1 MSMQQFYA
9 LDQLI
14 KEGERISTTVDT
26 VSFDL
31 FDTLLIRRIHDPDL
45 VKPAVAR
52 YICNTVN
59 RRTET
64 EGVKKRW
71 SWEQIQK
78 LRDTFEQEQRQQT
91 GQHFDDFEACYPDYM
106 GQVVTAIFGEQ
117 EDDSL
122 LQEITDYELAV
133 ENSVLVPRYELVEWL
148 KRLKEQGKKILVV
161 SDVYLPA
168 AHLEKLIAHAGFLD
182 QVDEVVSSADSFL
195 AKASGR
201 AFPMLQEQFD
211 LSYEDWLHVGDNPVS
226 DGGRPAERGIHALVL
241 RDGLEK
247 MRKSLAKRYYNYALG
262 QPFYRGRC
270 LQQLMLPLEGENIP
284 QHPLYVK
291 GFNVFAPMLAAFI
304 QGVADHCLNAGIQ
317 RIYFFSR
324 EGWLFEQLWNR
335 MIPKLY
341 PGREDLPEVS
351 YFYVSRMALAPAS
364 CGHAGLDQEH
374 ADIVFLPSGNKDF
387 RDVCRVFGLQVD
399 AFTDILSSHQLQQET
414 VLSSLHEGF
423 LPKNR
428 LRFNEMLQD
437 EIFQNEVKKQTLPAH
452 QALHHY
458 MEEQGFFKEPDVALV
473 DIGWLGTIQRFLH
486 RAIEHRTDAPRCHGL
501 LFGATRGVPY
511 PTTPANSITG
521 IIYDR
526 DRFDLAAST
535 VLYNRDLFEEA
546 CRAPHPTL
554 NGYRLL
560 ENSRGDSA
568 SYELIF
574 RHEDDVI
581 GQAEKEQDR
590 FFAPLQDGIFAGA
603 EQYAAS
609 AAILGYAVRDVK
621 PWLNYL
627 LVSRMAFPKTKEI
640 QEICQRHHLDDFH
653 GQHKATRVAAAKELW
668 KCSWFKLRC
677 RPFLRTEFFLRLIKD
692 HLRS

>member
-9 LDQLI
+9 LGQLI
-14 KEGERISTTVDT
+14 EEGERISNTVDT

-31 FDTLLIRRIHDPDL
+31 FDTLLIRRIHNPDM

-52 YICNTVN
+52 YICHKINK
-59 RRTET
+59 RAAK
-64 EGVKKRW
+64 EGTRKKW
-71 SWEQIQK
+71 TWEQVQK

-91 GQHFDDFEACYPDYM
+91 GQRFDDFEACYPDYM
-106 GQVVTAIFGEQ
+106 GQLVTAIFGEQ
-117 EDDSL
+117 EDKSL
-122 LQEITDYELAV
+122 LREITDYELAV
-133 ENSVLVPRYELVEWL
+133 ENSVLVPRHDLVEWL
-148 KRLKEQGKKILVV
+148 KRLKGQGKKILVV

-168 AHLEKLIAHAGFLD
+168 AHLERMIEHAGFLD
-182 QVDEVVSSADSFL
+182 QVDAVISSADSFL
-195 AKASGR
+195 AKASGK
-201 AFPMLQEQFD
+201 AFPMLQEQFG
-211 LSYEDWLHVGDNPVS
+211 LNYERWLHVGDNPVS
-226 DGGRPAERGIHALVL
+226 DGGRPAERGIQSLVL

-270 LQQLMLPLEGENIP
+270 LQQLMLPLEAENIP

-291 GFNVFAPMLAAFI
+291 GFNVFAPILAGFI
-304 QGVADHCLNAGIQ
+304 QGVAEHCLHAGIR

-335 MIPKLY
+335 MIPKMY
-341 PGREDLPEVS
+341 AGREDLPETS

-387 RDVCRVFGLQVD
+387 RDVCRVFGLEAD
-399 AFTDILSSHQLQQET
+399 AFSDILTSHELRQDT
-414 VLSSLHEGF
+414 VLSPLHEGF
-423 LPKNR
+423 LPRNR
-428 LRFNEMLQD
+428 LCFNEMLQD
-437 EIFQNEVKKQTLPAH
+437 EFFQDEVRKQTLPAQ
-452 QALHHY
+452 QALHRY
-458 MEEQGFFKEPDVALV
+458 MEEQGFFQESDVALV
-473 DIGWLGTIQRFLH
+473 DIGWLGTIQRFLY
-486 RAIEHRTDAPRCHGL
+486 RSIEHREDAPRCHGL
-501 LFGATRGVPY
+501 LFGATRGIPY

-546 CRAPHPTL
+546 CRAPHSTL
-554 NGYRLL
+554 NGYRLT
-560 ENSRGDSA
+560 EEG
-568 SYELIF
+568 YELVF
-574 RHEDDVI
+574 RHEDDAI

-590 FFAPLQDGIFAGA
+590 FFAPLQEGIMAGA

-627 LVSRMAFPKTKEI
+627 LVSRMAFPKAKEI
-640 QEICQRHHLDDFH
+640 KEICQRHHLDDFH
-653 GQHKATRVAAAKELW
+653 GQHKATKVAAAKELW
-668 KCSWFKLRC
+668 KCSLVKLRW
-677 RPFLRTEFFLRLIKD
+677 RPFLRIEFFLRLIKD
-692 HLRS
+692 HLHS

>member
-14 KEGERISTTVDT
+14 KEGERISNTVDT

-31 FDTLLIRRIHDPDL
+31 FDTLLIRRIHDPDM

-52 YICNTVN
+52 YICYKINK
-59 RRTET
+59 RAAT
-64 EGVKKRW
+64 EGAKKNW
-71 SWEQIQK
+71 SWEQVQK

-106 GQVVTAIFGEQ
+106 SQLVTAIFGEQ
-117 EDDSL
+117 ENESL

-148 KRLKEQGKKILVV
+148 KRLKAQGRKVLVV

-168 AHLEKLIAHAGFLD
+168 NHLEKLIAHAGFFD
-182 QVDEVVSSADSFL
+182 HVDAVVSSADSFL
-195 AKASGR
+195 AKASGK
-201 AFPMLQEQFD
+201 AFPMLQEQFA
-211 LSYEDWLHVGDNPVS
+211 LNYERWLHVGDNPVS
-226 DGGRPAERGIHALVL
+226 DGGRPAERGIQSLVL

-270 LQQLMLPLEGENIP
+270 LQQLMLPLETENIP

-304 QGVADHCLNAGIQ
+304 QGVAEHCLNAGIR

-324 EGWLFEQLWNR
+324 EGWLFEQLWNK
-335 MIPKLY
+335 MIPKIY
-341 PGREDLPEVS
+341 AGREDLPETS

-387 RDVCRVFGLQVD
+387 RDVCRIFGMQAD
-399 AFTDILSSHQLQQET
+399 AFTNILASHKLRQDT
-414 VLSSLHEGF
+414 VLSPLHEGF

-437 EIFQNEVKKQTLPAH
+437 EVFQDEVKKQTLPTQ
-452 QALHHY
+452 QALHRY
-458 MEEQGFFKEPDVALV
+458 MEEQGFFNESDIALV

-486 RAIEHRTDAPRCHGL
+486 QAIKHRTDAPRCHGL

-511 PTTPANSITG
+511 PTTPSNSITG

-535 VLYNRDLFEEA
+535 VLYNRDFFEEA

-554 NGYRLL
+554 NGYRLT
-560 ENSRGDSA
+560 EEEKG
-568 SYELIF
+568 YELIF
-574 RHEDDVI
+574 RNEDDAI
-581 GQAEKEQDR
+581 GQAEKEQDQ
-590 FFAPLQDGIFAGA
+590 FFAPLQEGILAGA

-609 AAILGYAVRDVK
+609 AAILGYSVRDVK
-621 PWLNYL
+621 SWLNYL
-627 LVSRMAFPKTKEI
+627 LVSRMAFPKTREI
-640 QEICQRHHLDDFH
+640 KEICQRHHLDDFH
-653 GQHKATRVAAAKELW
+653 GQHKATKVAAAKELW
-668 KCSWFKLRC
+668 KCSWFKLRW
-677 RPFLRTEFFLRLIKD
+677 RPFLRTDFFLRLIKE

>member
-1 MSMQQFYA
+1 MQQFYA

-14 KEGERISTTVDT
+14 KEGERLSNTVDT

-52 YICNTVN
+52 YICNKVN
-59 RRTET
+59 KQK
-64 EGVKKRW
+64 GAKKIW
-71 SWEQIQK
+71 NWEQVQK
-78 LRDTFEQEQRQQT
+78 LRDAFEEEQRQQT
-91 GQHFDDFEACYPDYM
+91 GQRFDDFEACYPDYM
-106 GQVVTAIFGEQ
+106 GQLVTAIFEEQ
-117 EDDSL
+117 GDESL
-122 LQEITDYELAV
+122 LQEITGYELAV
-133 ENSVLVPRYELVEWL
+133 ENSVLVPRQELVEWL
-148 KRLKEQGKKILVV
+148 KRLKTQGKKVLIV

-168 AHLEKLIAHAGFLD
+168 THLEKLIAHAGFLD
-182 QVDEVVSSADSFL
+182 QVDAVISSADSFL
-195 AKASGR
+195 AKASGK
-201 AFPMLQEQFD
+201 AFPMLQEQFN
-211 LSYEDWLHVGDNPVS
+211 LSYERWLHVGDNPVS
-226 DGGRPAERGIHALVL
+226 DGGRPAERGIQSLVL

-284 QHPLYVK
+284 RHPFYVK

-304 QGVADHCLNAGIQ
+304 QGVAEHCLNAGIQ

-335 MIPKLY
+335 VIPKIY
-341 PGREDLPEVS
+341 AGREDLPKIS

-374 ADIVFLPSGNKDF
+374 ADIVFLPPGNKDF
-387 RDVCRVFGLQVD
+387 RDVCRIFGLQAD
-399 AFTDILSSHQLQQET
+399 AFTDILDSHELRQDT
-414 VLSSLHEGF
+414 VLSPLHEGF
-423 LPKNR
+423 LPWRR

-437 EIFQNEVKKQTLPAH
+437 EAFQDEVKRQALPVQ
-452 QALHHY
+452 QALHRY
-458 MEEQGFFKEPDVALV
+458 MEDQGFFNEPDVALV
-473 DIGWLGTIQRFLH
+473 DIGWLGTIQRFLY
-486 RAIEHRTDAPRCHGL
+486 RAIEHRADAPRCHGL
-501 LFGATRGVPY
+501 LFGATRGIPY
-511 PTTPANSITG
+511 PTTLGNSITG

-526 DRFDLAAST
+526 DRFDLATST

-554 NGYRLL
+554 NGYRLT
-560 ENSRGDSA
+560 EEEKG
-568 SYELIF
+568 YELVF
-574 RHEDDVI
+574 RHEDDAI

-590 FFAPLQDGIFAGA
+590 FFTPLQEGILAGA

-609 AAILGYAVRDVK
+609 AALLGYSVRDVK

-627 LVSRMAFPKTKEI
+627 LVSRMAFPKTREI
-640 QEICQRHHLDDFH
+640 EEICQRHHLDDFH
-653 GQHKATRVAAAKELW
+653 GQHKATKVAAAKELW
-668 KCSWFKLRC
+668 KCSLFKLRW

-692 HLRS
+692 HLHS